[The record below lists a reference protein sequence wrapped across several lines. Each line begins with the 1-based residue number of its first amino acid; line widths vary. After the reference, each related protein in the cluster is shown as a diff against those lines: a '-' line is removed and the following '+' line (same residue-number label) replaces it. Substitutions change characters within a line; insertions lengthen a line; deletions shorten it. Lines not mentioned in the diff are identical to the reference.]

1 MTVNISKPAV
11 NVREKLAELDK
22 PTGIAGEAMLRAET
36 PQEQFNLI
44 GAGRRR
50 INQNGDMRIAQRG
63 TSSTSSGYL
72 VDRYNAYNAT
82 GATFTQSQGTTSP
95 PKGFGHYLKI
105 NTDTADTS
113 IGSSEY
119 FQLVHPVEG
128 QDVIGSGWGT
138 SSAIPITLSFWV
150 KSNVTGTYAVEI
162 QTGLGSYE
170 SSHNYTVDASG
181 AWEYKTI
188 TFPAFTA
195 TAIPMDNSVGF
206 YLNWW
211 LAAGSTW
218 NTGTISPEWT
228 TGNSGRAS
236 GQVNLFAAANNYWQ
250 ITGIQLELG
259 KVATPFEHRSYG
271 EELALCQRY
280 FQKST
285 EQSVFPAN
293 GADTSNFAS
302 GMGST
307 LNLVGLAIWSN
318 PEPIQLPVEMRA
330 YPTMARYGNS
340 QGYWGYLH
348 LGTAAPS
355 GLSTINFHSNVY
367 IGGTPKTVFVNNQ
380 VSTNPM
386 WGVKGMWT
394 ADAEL

>member
-1 MTVNISKPAV
+1 MTVNVSKPAI

-50 INQNGDMRIAQRG
+50 INHNGSMRISQRG
-63 TSSTSSGYL
+63 TSSTSNGYL
-72 VDRYNAYNAT
+72 IDRYKSYNAT

-95 PKGFGHYLKI
+95 PEGFGHYLKI

-113 IGSSEY
+113 IGSSDY
-119 FQLVHPVEG
+119 FQLSHIVEG

-162 QTGLGSYE
+162 QTGSGSYE
-170 SSHNYTVDASG
+170 SSHNYTVNASG
-181 AWEYKTI
+181 VWEYKTV
-188 TFPAFTA
+188 TFPAFTS
-195 TAIPMDNSVGF
+195 TAIPMNNTAGF

-236 GQVNLFAAANNYWQ
+236 GQVNLFAAQNNYWQ
-250 ITGIQLELG
+250 VTGVQLELG

-280 FQKST
+280 YIQYELASY
-285 EQSVFPAN
+285 QRLA
-293 GADTSNFAS
+293 ATSYCDINNRTQVDIS
-302 GMGST
+302 
-307 LNLVGLAIWSN
+307 
-318 PEPIQLPVEMRA
+318 LPVPLRSYVSA
-330 YPTMARYGNS
+330 GHTNLTISGQAVNGINLTQTGSNSNILTGN
-340 QGYWGYLH
+340 L
-348 LGTAAPS
+348 TCP
-355 GLSTINFHSNVY
+355 
-367 IGGTPKTVFVNNQ
+367 GTPLTVGTIYQIYAIGAGNFYVN
-380 VSTNPM
+380 
-386 WGVKGMWT
+386 G
-394 ADAEL
+394 EL

>member
-1 MTVNISKPAV
+1 
-11 NVREKLAELDK
+11 
-22 PTGIAGEAMLRAET
+22 MLRAET

-63 TSSTSSGYL
+63 TSSTSNGYL
-72 VDRYNAYNAT
+72 VDRYKSYNAT
-82 GATFTQSQGTTSP
+82 GATYTQSQGTTSP
-95 PKGFGHYLKI
+95 PEGFGHYLKI

-119 FQLVHPVEG
+119 FQLSHAVEG

-162 QTGLGSYE
+162 QTGLGGYE
-170 SSHNYTVDASG
+170 SSHNYTIDASG
-181 AWEYKTI
+181 VWEYKTV

-195 TAIPMDNSVGF
+195 TAIPMDNLAGF
-206 YLNWW
+206 ILNWW

-218 NTGTISPEWT
+218 NTGAISPEWT

-236 GQVNLFAAANNYWQ
+236 GQVNLFAAQNNYWQ
-250 ITGIQLELG
+250 ITGVQLEVG

-280 FQKST
+280 YQRLTAATANSAVCTASLWTGGTSCYGVLHLPTELRTAPTVSVSGTFVVFSSGST
-285 EQSVFPAN
+285 ATVTSS
-293 GADTSNFAS
+293 GGGSNFNGNSVELVFNHSAIGS
-302 GMGST
+302 AGNSAWIRMG
-307 LNLVGLAIWSN
+307 NIGNYVGL
-318 PEPIQLPVEMRA
+318 
-330 YPTMARYGNS
+330 
-340 QGYWGYLH
+340 
-348 LGTAAPS
+348 
-355 GLSTINFHSNVY
+355 
-367 IGGTPKTVFVNNQ
+367 
-380 VSTNPM
+380 
-386 WGVKGMWT
+386 
-394 ADAEL
+394 DAEL

>member
-1 MTVNISKPAV
+1 MTVKVSKPAI
-11 NVREKLAELDK
+11 NVREELADLRK

-63 TSSTSSGYL
+63 TSSTSNGYL
-72 VDRYNAYNAT
+72 VDRYKSYNAT
-82 GATFTQSQGTTSP
+82 GATYTQSQGTTSP
-95 PKGFGHYLKI
+95 PEGFGHYLKI

-119 FQLVHPVEG
+119 FQLSHAVEG

-162 QTGLGSYE
+162 QTGLGGYE
-170 SSHNYTVDASG
+170 SSHNYTIDASG
-181 AWEYKTI
+181 VWEYKTV

-195 TAIPMDNSVGF
+195 TAIPMDNLAGF
-206 YLNWW
+206 ILNWW

-218 NTGTISPEWT
+218 NTGAISPEWT

-236 GQVNLFAAANNYWQ
+236 GQVNLFAAQNNYWQ
-250 ITGIQLELG
+250 ITGVQLELG

-280 FQKST
+280 YQRYGETGAGNYGPTIGYGTFNGSPGST
-285 EQSVFPAN
+285 TTEVVSVFQFPVAMRTGPDFAFSDLAHFDLEPFDSTITALATFSHSSSFFHTVSATTTARETGFVGFICMDTAN
-293 GADTSNFAS
+293 GWF
-302 GMGST
+302 
-307 LNLVGLAIWSN
+307 
-318 PEPIQLPVEMRA
+318 E
-330 YPTMARYGNS
+330 
-340 QGYWGYLH
+340 
-348 LGTAAPS
+348 
-355 GLSTINFHSNVY
+355 F
-367 IGGTPKTVFVNNQ
+367 
-380 VSTNPM
+380 
-386 WGVKGMWT
+386 
-394 ADAEL
+394 DAEL

>member
-1 MTVNISKPAV
+1 MTVKVSKPAI
-11 NVREKLAELDK
+11 NVREELADLKK

-50 INQNGDMRIAQRG
+50 ININGDMRISQRG
-63 TSSTSSGYL
+63 TSSTSNGYL
-72 VDRYNAYNAT
+72 VDRYKSENST
-82 GATFTQSQGTTSP
+82 SATFTQSQGTTSP
-95 PKGFGHYLKI
+95 PKRFGHYLKI

-119 FQLVHPVEG
+119 FTLVHPVEG

-170 SSHNYTVDASG
+170 SSHNYTVDVSG
-181 AWEYKTI
+181 VWEYKTV
-188 TFPAFTA
+188 TFPAFTS
-195 TAIPMDNSVGF
+195 TAIPMGNTAGF

-218 NTGTISPEWT
+218 NTGAISPDWT

-236 GQVNLFAAANNYWQ
+236 GQVNLFAAQNNYWQ
-250 ITGIQLELG
+250 ITGVQLELG

-280 FQKST
+280 FYKIDMS
-285 EQSVFPAN
+285 
-293 GADTSNFAS
+293 AS
-302 GMGST
+302 ENI
-307 LNLVGLAIWSN
+307 LPVAAAWSN
-318 PEPIQLPVEMRA
+318 NVAYGQMPFPVEMRA
-330 YPTMARYGNS
+330 TPAFVYPGGSNFIFYSA
-340 QGYWGYLH
+340 GYSAVVNYLAA
-348 LGTAAPS
+348 LG
-355 GLSTINFHSNVY
+355 STKNF
-367 IGGTPKTVFVNNQ
+367 
-380 VSTNPM
+380 
-386 WGVKGMWT
+386 WGVHYASANTNWT
-394 ADAEL
+394 PGNAVYGRRVTTSAYISFDAEL

>member
-1 MTVNISKPAV
+1 MTVKVSKPAI
-11 NVREKLAELDK
+11 NVREELADLKK

-50 INQNGDMRIAQRG
+50 INHNGDMRIAQRG
-63 TSSTSSGYL
+63 TSSTSNGYL
-72 VDRYNAYNAT
+72 VDRYKSYNGT
-82 GATFTQSQGTTSP
+82 GATYTQSQGTTSP
-95 PKGFGHYLKI
+95 PEGFGHYLKI

-113 IGSSEY
+113 IGSSDY
-119 FQLVHPVEG
+119 FQFSHAVEG

-170 SSHNYTVDASG
+170 SSHNYTIDASG
-181 AWEYKTI
+181 VWEYKTV

-195 TAIPMDNSVGF
+195 TAIPMDNSAGF
-206 YLNWW
+206 YLGWW

-218 NTGTISPEWT
+218 NTGDISPEWT

-236 GQVNLFAAANNYWQ
+236 GQVNLFAAQNNYWQ
-250 ITGIQLELG
+250 ITGVQLEVG

-280 FQKST
+280 YQTVNTIYHSAYNTTDEYSGSFAL
-285 EQSVFPAN
+285 FPVTMRATPTASSS
-293 GADTSNFAS
+293 GSLSTSNMYNFILANVRTS
-302 GMGST
+302 GFNHYAQVQST
-307 LNLVGLAIWSN
+307 G
-318 PEPIQLPVEMRA
+318 R
-330 YPTMARYGNS
+330 
-340 QGYWGYLH
+340 GYYYH
-348 LGTAAPS
+348 NDSYVAK
-355 GLSTINFHSNVY
+355 F
-367 IGGTPKTVFVNNQ
+367 
-380 VSTNPM
+380 
-386 WGVKGMWT
+386 
-394 ADAEL
+394 DAEL